1 MSKYFQEMT
10 SNNLYAIDVEHYF
23 HDRTFSSCGK
33 IFSDFCSTNYLGID
47 YREELFTASADFLR
61 QWGSLTQWARL
72 EADCNIFM
80 QLESTIADMLGYS
93 KVLLSHTISNSCTS
107 NIPTIVGRNALMICD
122 TYLHPVVKTGCKLA
136 SLKSRVV
143 KFDVNNLNH
152 LEGILKENQYVE
164 RKFIFVDGVHSL
176 GRYIAP
182 ITELQYLCKKYNS
195 WLFVDDA
202 HGFGILGENSSP
214 SNPWGSGGGG
224 VIKFSG
230 GNSHRTFYTSSF
242 GKAFCTHT
250 AFMAIPDEYEN
261 NIAIDADHYIYSA
274 PVSPSLVGMVH
285 AALKINTQSGDE
297 IRQDLHAKIRYFI
310 EGLAKLNI
318 AYYSVN
324 NHPAIHV
331 ICGKIDNVYR
341 WNSILFEHG
350 VFAGIR
356 VFPLTPKNESGF
368 RFAITATNTYEQ
380 LDNALKAL
388 SLCCSAQS

>member
-310 EGLAKLNI
+310 EGLAKLN
-318 AYYSVN
+318 
-324 NHPAIHV
+324 
-331 ICGKIDNVYR
+331 KIDNVYR